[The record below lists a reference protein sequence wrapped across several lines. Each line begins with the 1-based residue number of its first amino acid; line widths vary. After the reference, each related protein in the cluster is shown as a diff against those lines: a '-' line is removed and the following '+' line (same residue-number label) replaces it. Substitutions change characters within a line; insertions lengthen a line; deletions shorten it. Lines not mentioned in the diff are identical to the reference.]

1 MAQDQVHT
9 DHVKKHH
16 DVEPVSYPRWIL
28 KRILLLILVAII
40 MMIIGTMVGY
50 KLGGGN
56 PFKVFLPSTWQHI
69 FDFFH

>member
-1 MAQDQVHT
+1 M
-9 DHVKKHH
+9 
-16 DVEPVSYPRWIL
+16 L